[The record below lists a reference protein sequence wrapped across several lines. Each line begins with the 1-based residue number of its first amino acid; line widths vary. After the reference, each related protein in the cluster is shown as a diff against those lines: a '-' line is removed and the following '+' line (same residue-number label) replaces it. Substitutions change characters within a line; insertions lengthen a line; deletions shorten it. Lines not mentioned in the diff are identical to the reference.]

1 MKWQITRDK
10 FLSKEERNQL
20 IKATEEKAII
30 DLAKGRSTWVR
41 RWMLVDLALFSG
53 LRVFEIAALTI
64 ADLRLNG
71 SEKLIYVQKGKGDKS
86 GYVTIDR
93 ALAKHLKEFIAWKKT
108 AGELTDA
115 QAPLLTGSG
124 GKLYSTR
131 ALREHFKEA
140 VRNAGLPDHYSI
152 HSARHTFATYLLA
165 ESKNLRL
172 VQKQLRHSSPGV
184 TAVYADVTPEDI
196 SAAMEDLRGNSN
208 GNGRS
213 PGKKGK
219 KAAKKGHTCS
229 LFKNEITK
237 AAKQLHFFDGSEV
250 EVCPTCCKKIGE

>member
-20 IKATEEKAII
+20 IKATEEKAIV
-30 DLAKGRSTWVR
+30 DLAKGRSTWIR
-41 RWMLVDLALFSG
+41 RWMVVDLALFSG

-64 ADLRLNG
+64 GDLSLSG
-71 SEKLIYVQKGKGDKS
+71 SEKLLYVRKGKGDKS

-93 ALAKHLKEFIAWKKT
+93 ALAKHLKEFIAWKKA
-108 AGELTDA
+108 AGESTTPE
-115 QAPLLTGSG
+115 APLLTGSG
-124 GKLYSTR
+124 GKHYSTR

-140 VRNAGLPDHYSI
+140 LRKAGLPEHYSI

-165 ESKNLRL
+165 ESNNLRL

-196 SAAMEDLRGNSN
+196 SAAMENLRGRSN
-208 GNGRS
+208 GNGSS

-219 KAAKKGHTCS
+219 KAAKKGHVCS
-229 LFKNEITK
+229 LCKHEIK
-237 AAKQLHFFDGSEV
+237 KPARQLHIGGSEI
-250 EVCPTCCKKIGE
+250 EICPVCCEKIGE

>member
-10 FLSKEERNQL
+10 FLSKNERDQL
-20 IKATEEKAII
+20 IRSTEEKAIV

-64 ADLRLNG
+64 GDLRLNG
-71 SEKLIYVQKGKGDKS
+71 SEKLLYVRKGKGNKS

-108 AGELTDA
+108 TGELVDA
-115 QAPLLTGSG
+115 EAPLLTGSSNG
-124 GKLYSTR
+124 LPYSTR
-131 ALREHFKEA
+131 SLQMQFKE
-140 VRNAGLPDHYSI
+140 VLKNAGLPTHYSI
-152 HSARHTFATYLLA
+152 HSCRHTFATYLLA

-184 TAVYADVTPEDI
+184 TAVYADVTPEDV
-196 SAAMEDLRGNSN
+196 SAAMESLRANGGNNS
-208 GNGRS
+208 S
-213 PGKKGK
+213 GKKGK
-219 KAAKKGHTCS
+219 KPGKKNHVCS
-229 LFKNEITK
+229 LCKNEITR
-237 AAKQLHFFDGSEV
+237 AAKQLHIDGSEI
-250 EVCPTCCKKIGE
+250 EICPVCCEKIGG